1 MVYYNSILCEDLI
14 KRMSDIS
21 EDEKS
26 AMIDEVVI
34 NQYQCPN
41 VTAIEVQGSATNGN
55 EKFVLTVTPKKI
67 EDAEIT

>member
-1 MVYYNSILCEDLI
+1 MKGVYNSILCEDLI

-34 NQYQCPN
+34 NQYKCPN
-41 VTAIEVQGSATNGN
+41 VTAIDVQGSTWDGK
-55 EKFVLTVTPKKI
+55 EKFVLTVTPKNI
-67 EDAEIT
+67 

>member
-1 MVYYNSILCEDLI
+1 MKGVYNSILCEDLI

-26 AMIDEVVI
+26 AMIDEVAI

-41 VTAIEVQGSATNGN
+41 VTAIDVQGSTWDGK
-55 EKFVLTVTPKKI
+55 EKFVLTVTPKNI
-67 EDAEIT
+67 